1 MLPDDGQRVARPRSM
16 IVSSRHFR
24 CLLVLIALPFL
35 LGAKSNG
42 AKEQVICREGF
53 LEIVS
58 PDQLGVDDCK
68 QVAKMTMA
76 AWNFDLKQM
85 EWNRSI
91 NMNNPLTLRVIS
103 IESMRTRHRG
113 VLAFAMAGG
122 NLLVVS
128 TAVLRDSFANGT
140 LAHELGHIQAYRALG
155 EFSKKGSVPHYFLEG
170 HGLSMGRSYRDHLR
184 VANHRYDISMAKAF
198 AKLSGNEA
206 KIILTTDENYYKKD
220 GKKDPKKNFRME
232 AMGVFFVEYLRVRS
246 GIPDAIYR
254 MGRVFEL
261 VGRGRTYE
269 SAFKQTYGVSV
280 NQVISEITAFMAR
293 TQSDPAERL
302 RKTRY
307 ERLL

>member
-1 MLPDDGQRVARPRSM
+1 M

-35 LGAKSNG
+35 VGAKSNE
-42 AKEQVICREGF
+42 AKEQVVCRESF

-58 PDQLGVDDCK
+58 PDPLSVEQCRR
-68 QVAKMTMA
+68 VAKMAMA

-85 EWNRSI
+85 EWSRSI

-103 IESMRTRHRG
+103 IESMSTRHRG
-113 VLAFAMAGG
+113 VLAFSMAGG

-128 TAVLRDSFANGT
+128 TAVLRDPFANGT

-155 EFSKKGSVPHYFLEG
+155 EFSKKRSVPHYFLEG
-170 HGLSMGRSYRDHLR
+170 HGLSMGRSYRDYLS

-198 AKLSGNEA
+198 AKLTGKEA
-206 KIILTTDENYYKKD
+206 RIILTTDENYYKED

-232 AMGVFFVEYLRVRS
+232 VMGVFFIEYLRVRS
-246 GIPDAIYR
+246 GMPDAISR

-261 VGRGRTYE
+261 VGRGKTYE

-280 NQVISEITAFMAR
+280 NQVVSEIAAFMAR

-307 ERLL
+307 ERFL